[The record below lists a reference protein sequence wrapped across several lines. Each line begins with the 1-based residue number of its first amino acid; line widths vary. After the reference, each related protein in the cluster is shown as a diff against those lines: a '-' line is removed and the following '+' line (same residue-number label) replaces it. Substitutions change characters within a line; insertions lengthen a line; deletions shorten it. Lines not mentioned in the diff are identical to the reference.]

1 VGDFTR
7 QDPAIAAE
15 LERFHRAGVPL
26 VLVYS
31 KHAAKPPEVLPVILT
46 PSLVLHALAEA
57 AR

>member
-1 VGDFTR
+1 
-7 QDPAIAAE
+7 
-15 LERFHRAGVPL
+15 VPL